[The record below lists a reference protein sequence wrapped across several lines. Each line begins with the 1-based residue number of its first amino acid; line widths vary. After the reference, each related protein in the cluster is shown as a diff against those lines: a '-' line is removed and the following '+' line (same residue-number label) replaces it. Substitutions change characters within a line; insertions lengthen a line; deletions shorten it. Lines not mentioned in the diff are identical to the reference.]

1 MIGEAQGQNW
11 WCVLYPPVCLGV
23 CSAKQQLADA
33 GFDGEQVKLVSENT
47 EVRYAVKFKVL
58 AVVGRFWGK
67 LFG

>member
-1 MIGEAQGQNW
+1 MLLSSSHSQFARKMSTEDAIN
-11 WCVLYPPVCLGV
+11 LM
-23 CSAKQQLADA
+23 ADA